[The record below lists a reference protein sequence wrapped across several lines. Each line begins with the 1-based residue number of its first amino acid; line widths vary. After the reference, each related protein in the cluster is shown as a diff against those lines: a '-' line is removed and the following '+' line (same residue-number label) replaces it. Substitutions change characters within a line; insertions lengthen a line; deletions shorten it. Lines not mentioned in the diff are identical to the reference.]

1 MKVGFLFGAGA
12 EYDYNMPSGGR
23 FALDIFRQDT
33 TEPKE
38 EFKKMRDSIDTTS
51 VYASRWLPE
60 DYPTKNIGS
69 YGKSVFETIIRDTI
83 ENNREKLIANLNDF
97 DVIAASTADRLKKE
111 KDIDVDA
118 AFREINDRDV
128 SDISMKQSVAFID
141 VFKDGNKIFDN
152 GYFSSLLNAYRVK
165 DSGGNHKIAG
175 ENRSDLAKILISI
188 IQLQIGALGEKL
200 SQKINDNLFKKKLD
214 DVDIFDDIGE
224 LIHLDYRST
233 GIGGLEYL
241 TDERRADP
249 RTPDGVIVYF
259 AQEVLESIF
268 SSVLDYKSLIDS
280 NWHYLYCP
288 SAEWAKFCKIS
299 IFLLTVR
306 AYIEKQCEK
315 ADVVSTR
322 GYYHELKDAIDAG
335 NIEPSGIATTNYTG
349 LISDVLGNNVN
360 FLNGSSRL
368 WYDPYLNAIGDKEE
382 LAERDKHFI
391 VPLLFTQ
398 SGTKPMTSIDMSM
411 RYVDTYKAFR
421 DADCICSVGF
431 GFNYDD
437 EHINGIIRKLVN
449 GGKKLIVV
457 QPVKHRP
464 VRDVQKEI
472 ADKLK
477 IYCASNVIVLEVD
490 KYREH
495 DGKIWTE
502 ALEDVKL

>member
-38 EFKKMRDSIDTTS
+38 EFKAMRESIDKTS

-60 DYPTKNIGS
+60 DYLTKNIGS

-83 ENNREKLIANLNDF
+83 ENNREKIIASLNNF
-97 DVIAASTADRLKKE
+97 DVIADSTVDRLKKE
-111 KDIDVDA
+111 KDINVDE
-118 AFREINDRDV
+118 AFRDINGRDV
-128 SDISMKQSVAFID
+128 SDISMKQSVSFID
-141 VFKDGNKIFDN
+141 VFKDGNKIFDTS
-152 GYFSSLLNAYRVK
+152 YFSSLLYAYRVK
-165 DSGGNHKIAG
+165 DSNGRPKVSG
-175 ENRSDLAKILISI
+175 ENRTDLRKIIISI

-200 SQKINDNLFKKKLD
+200 SQKINDNLFQKKMD

-249 RTPDGVIVYF
+249 ETSEGAVVYF

-306 AYIEKQCEK
+306 AYIEKQCEN
-315 ADVVSTR
+315 ADVIATR

-335 NIEPSGIATTNYTG
+335 SIEPSGIATTNYTG
-349 LISDVLGNNVN
+349 LITDVLGDKVN
-360 FLNGSSRL
+360 FLNGSTGL
-368 WYDPYLNAIGDKEE
+368 WYDPYLNAIGNKEE
-382 LAERDKHFI
+382 LEERDRHFI

-411 RYVDTYKAFR
+411 RYVATYKDFKA
-421 DADCICSVGF
+421 ADCICSVGF

-449 GGKKLIVV
+449 DGKKLIVV
-457 QPVKHRP
+457 QPVNRP
-464 VRDVQKEI
+464 TRDVQIEI
-472 ADKLK
+472 ANKLK
-477 IYCASNVIVLEVD
+477 IYSASNVIVLDVN
-490 KYREH
+490 KNREH
-495 DGKIWTE
+495 EGKLWTE
-502 ALEDVKL
+502 ALEDIKL